1 MILSR
6 IIHHLKTQNWTAVAI
21 EFVIVIAGV
30 VIGFQVTGWHAE
42 RSDRELETYYLERL
56 HADLVGTLEDYF
68 ANARW
73 DETQLDAEDIA
84 LNALRNCTPADDE
97 RDLFIRGLA
106 FAGNINPVPLRWET
120 ADELVA
126 TGNISLIRDLELRER
141 LARVNGLN
149 QRSGTII
156 EGARQ
161 DTVALRP
168 EITRQVDVTQYDFV
182 RDAGFDARFD
192 FDALCNDLAFVG
204 TLSAIHV
211 RSRLIFGFTGEQL
224 ERIAELESYLATSR
238 GLEPWEAP
246 DDTETSDGD
255 AP

>member
-6 IIHHLKTQNWTAVAI
+6 IIHHLKTQNWTAVAL

-30 VIGFQVTGWHAE
+30 VIGFQVTEWRGE
-42 RSDRELETYYLERL
+42 RSDREMESYYLERL
-56 HADLVGTLEDYF
+56 HADLVGTLEDYY
-68 ANARW
+68 ANAQW
-73 DETQLDAEDIA
+73 DDAQLEAEDIA
-84 LNALRNCTPADDE
+84 LNALRSCTPADDE

-106 FAGNINPVPLRWET
+106 FAGSINPVPLRWGT

-149 QRSGTII
+149 QRSRSII

-161 DTVALRP
+161 DISTLRP
-168 EITRQVDVTQYDFV
+168 DISRQIDLTQFGFSTG
-182 RDAGFDARFD
+182 DAFDARFD

-204 TLSAIHV
+204 TLSAINF
-211 RSRLIFGFTGEQL
+211 RSRMIVGFTGEHL
-224 ERIAELESYLATSR
+224 GRIAELESYLATSR
-238 GLEPWEAP
+238 GVEPWHAP
-246 DDTETSDGD
+246 DDTETSEGD
-255 AP
+255 AQ

>member
-6 IIHHLKTQNWTAVAI
+6 IVHHLKTQNWTAVAI

-30 VIGFQVTGWHAE
+30 VIGFQVTEWRGE
-42 RSDRELETYYLERL
+42 QSDREMETYYLERL

-68 ANARW
+68 ANAQW
-73 DETQLDAEDIA
+73 DETQLEAEDLA
-84 LNALRNCTPADDE
+84 LNALRSCTPADTE
-97 RDLFIRGLA
+97 RDIFIRGLA

-141 LARVNGLN
+141 LARANGLN
-149 QRSGTII
+149 QRGRSII

-161 DTVALRP
+161 DIIALRP
-168 EITRQVDVTQYDFV
+168 DITRQVDVTQYGFV
-182 RDAGFDARFD
+182 RDARFDARFD

-204 TLSAIHV
+204 TLSAINV
-211 RSRLIFGFTGEQL
+211 RSRLIVAFTGEHL
-224 ERIAELESYLATSR
+224 ERIAELESYLAASR
-238 GLEPWEAP
+238 GVAPWQGP
-246 DDTETSDGD
+246 DDTETSDGA

>member
-6 IIHHLKTQNWTAVAI
+6 IIHHLRTQNWTAVAI
-21 EFVIVIAGV
+21 EFVIVILGV
-30 VIGFQVTGWHAE
+30 VIGFQVTEWRGE
-42 RSDRELETYYLERL
+42 QSDREMETYYLERL
-56 HADLVGTLEDYF
+56 HADLVGTLEDYY

-73 DETQLDAEDIA
+73 DETQLDAEDLA
-84 LNALRNCTPADDE
+84 LSSLRNCTPADTE
-97 RDLFIRGLA
+97 RDKFIRGLA

-149 QRSGTII
+149 QRSRSII

-161 DTVALRP
+161 DIIALRP
-168 EITRQVDVTQYDFV
+168 DITRQVDLTRYGFV
-182 RDAGFDARFD
+182 RDAAFDARFD

-204 TLSAIHV
+204 TLSAINI
-211 RSRLIFGFTGEQL
+211 RSRLIVDFTGEHL
-224 ERIAELESYLATSR
+224 GRIAELESYLAASR
-238 GLEPWEAP
+238 GVEPWQNP
-246 DDTETSDGD
+246 DANQSSDGD
-255 AP
+255 TP